1 MATMKKIWQSEL
13 GKILISF
20 IGLLLLLGSLTIVP
34 ILTYWAGEPVTV
46 RIYDA
51 SENLR
56 ESDINPYVEPGLLG
70 ITEVDGTLLT
80 GDLKATYDAGENFY
94 SILDTS
100 TVYAILD
107 VNGIATIQELTLET
121 PPDGAVYLEIETMYG
136 TFDLER
142 SEAYRDETGEWREF
156 YDGVTIQM
164 FDLIAAIESRYPDL
178 RETLQDE
185 TLDVN
190 LRIWNGRYVIVN
202 P

>member
-20 IGLLLLLGSLTIVP
+20 TGLLLLLGSLTIIP
-34 ILTYWAGEPVTV
+34 IVTYWAGDPVTIRV
-46 RIYDA
+46 YDA
-51 SENLR
+51 QEALNEGGVYR
-56 ESDINPYVEPGLLG
+56 YVEPSLFG
-70 ITEVDGTLLT
+70 ITKVDETLLK
-80 GDLKATYDAGENFY
+80 GDLKTAYDAGENFY
-94 SILDTS
+94 PILDTS

-107 VNGIATIQELTLET
+107 VNGIATIQEITLDP
-121 PPDGAVYLEIETMYG
+121 PPDGAVYLEIENMYG
-136 TFDLER
+136 TYDFER

-164 FDLIAAIESRYPDL
+164 FDLISAIESRYPDL

-185 TLDVN
+185 ALDVN

>member
-20 IGLLLLLGSLTIVP
+20 TGLLLLLGSLTIIP
-34 ILTYWAGEPVTV
+34 IVTYWAGDPVTIRV
-46 RIYDA
+46 YDA
-51 SENLR
+51 QEALNDGGVYR
-56 ESDINPYVEPGLLG
+56 YVEPSLLG
-70 ITEVDGTLLT
+70 ITKVDETLLK
-80 GDLKATYDAGENFY
+80 GDLKTAYDAGENFY
-94 SILDTS
+94 PILDTS

-107 VNGIATIQELTLET
+107 VNGIATIQEITLDT
-121 PPDGAVYLEIETMYG
+121 PPDGAVYLEIENMYG
-136 TFDLER
+136 TYDFER

-185 TLDVN
+185 ALDVN

>member
-1 MATMKKIWQSEL
+1 M
-13 GKILISF
+13 
-20 IGLLLLLGSLTIVP
+20 LLLGSLTIVP
-34 ILTYWAGEPVTV
+34 ILTYWAGEPVTL

-70 ITEVDGTLLT
+70 ITKVDESSLT

>member
-20 IGLLLLLGSLTIVP
+20 TGLLLLLGSLTIIP
-34 ILTYWAGEPVTV
+34 IVTYWAGDPVTIRV
-46 RIYDA
+46 YDA
-51 SENLR
+51 QEALNEGGVYR
-56 ESDINPYVEPGLLG
+56 YVEPSLLG
-70 ITEVDGTLLT
+70 ITMVDETLLK
-80 GDLKATYDAGENFY
+80 GDLKTAYDAGENFY
-94 SILDTS
+94 PILDTS

-107 VNGIATIQELTLET
+107 VNGIATIQEITLDP
-121 PPDGAVYLEIETMYG
+121 PPDGAVYLEIESMYG
-136 TFDLER
+136 TYDFER

-185 TLDVN
+185 ALDVN